1 MLLSHWMRLRI
12 ACVKPVRLIQEAE
25 TELREAALYYEE
37 QQGGLGAEFV
47 HDIRAALQM
56 IQRAPEMWP
65 VRGSGMRRYLIAR
78 FPFLVHYRVESE
90 RILVVAIAHGNRKPG
105 YWSDRI
111 RGAT

>member
-1 MLLSHWMRLRI
+1 
-12 ACVKPVRLIQEAE
+12 VKPVKLIQEAE

-56 IQRAPEMWP
+56 IQRAPEMGP

-90 RILVVAIAHGNRKPG
+90 HILVVAIAHGHRKPG
-105 YWSDRI
+105 YWTDRI

>member
-1 MLLSHWMRLRI
+1 M
-12 ACVKPVRLIQEAE
+12 KPVKLIQEAE

-78 FPFLVHYRVESE
+78 FPFLVH
-90 RILVVAIAHGNRKPG
+90 
-105 YWSDRI
+105 
-111 RGAT
+111 